1 MDFTILSTTQGHLRT
16 SFSFVVVV
24 VVTAA
29 AAAVVVVVEEEEERG
44 GGRRAA
50 AATAAV
56 AETAVVVVT
65 FVLLVIHL
73 SFGSPPRKTT
83 TLGAKLRTRIERR
96 LPVLIVTA
104 DVNNC
109 CASVTDTCHD
119 SLSSPSSSAKAKRT
133 CI

>member
-16 SFSFVVVV
+16 SFSFVAVV

-29 AAAVVVVVEEEEERG
+29 AAA
-44 GGRRAA
+44 AA
-50 AATAAV
+50 AAV
-56 AETAVVVVT
+56 LLVVT
-65 FVLLVIHL
+65 FVLLVIHP

-109 CASVTDTCHD
+109 CASVTGTCHD
-119 SLSSPSSSAKAKRT
+119 SLSSPSSAAKAKRT
-133 CI
+133 CL